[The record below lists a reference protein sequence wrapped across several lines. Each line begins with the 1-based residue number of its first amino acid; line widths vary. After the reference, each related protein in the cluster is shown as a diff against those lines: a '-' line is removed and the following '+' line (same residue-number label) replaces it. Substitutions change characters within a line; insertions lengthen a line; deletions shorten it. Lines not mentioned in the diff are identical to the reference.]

1 LVVKSV
7 LANFGI
13 VPDIV
18 GNGLEAVQALRYRPY
33 DVVLMDVHMPEMD
46 GLAATKAIRALNG
59 RESRL
64 PIVALTAN
72 AFAKD
77 MEECAA
83 AGMNAHVG
91 KPFRT
96 DELLVALGD
105 ALTGRSRFAA
115 PASPA
120 VSCDGAQPV
129 LDWPVIERFRA
140 DSGEE
145 MLRLLIDTYV
155 AEAGEKL
162 GRLSRLAGDTSAVA
176 DVIRLAHSLKS
187 GSAMA
192 GAAALSQ
199 LAAHLERSLDQQSEV
214 DAAGTVRAMQDQ
226 FARYKS
232 ALIARGLAA

>member
-1 LVVKSV
+1 
-7 LANFGI
+7 
-13 VPDIV
+13 
-18 GNGLEAVQALRYRPY
+18 
-33 DVVLMDVHMPEMD
+33 
-46 GLAATKAIRALNG
+46 
-59 RESRL
+59 
-64 PIVALTAN
+64 
-72 AFAKD
+72 
-77 MEECAA
+77 
-83 AGMNAHVG
+83 
-91 KPFRT
+91 
-96 DELLVALGD
+96 
-105 ALTGRSRFAA
+105 
-115 PASPA
+115 
-120 VSCDGAQPV
+120 V
-129 LDWPVIERFRA
+129 LDWSVIERFRA

-214 DAAGTVRAMQDQ
+214 DAAGAVRAMQDQ